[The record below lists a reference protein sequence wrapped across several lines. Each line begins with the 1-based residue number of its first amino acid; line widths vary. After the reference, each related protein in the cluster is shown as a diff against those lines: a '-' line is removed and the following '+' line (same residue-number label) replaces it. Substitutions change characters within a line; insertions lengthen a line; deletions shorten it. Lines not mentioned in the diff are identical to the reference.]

1 MPSSSFVF
9 GLEADAYSQNKRLLN
24 YCNID
29 DVFADQRHHA
39 FVSKGLWSDGESATT
54 DLRACLYST
63 HQITEKYKT
72 AKYTFLSQSF
82 SILTL
87 PK

>member
-29 DVFADQRHHA
+29 DVFADC
-39 FVSKGLWSDGESATT
+39 VSKGLRSDGESATAE
-54 DLRACLYST
+54 LRACLHST

-72 AKYTFLSQSF
+72 TKYTFLSQSF